1 MTSREGPPAAR
12 PRRRWWNRFASTR
25 WTLIRRVASADPVVS
40 DAAFTDFYNRYWKPL
55 CYVAETRGRFAHD
68 DAEDVVQDFLFRF
81 HTSGAVK
88 RLREAGCEFR
98 AYLVGAL
105 IKFMATVRRRA
116 HALKR
121 GGGEPPLSLDFAF
134 DMPEAHSLQ
143 VPADLR
149 TPHTELCRRFALA
162 VLDEVWRRLRA
173 DCEANGLV
181 RKFDVLK
188 DAILDDPPPG
198 GHAAMAKKLGITV
211 AAVDESLY
219 RLRKR
224 YQKHFV
230 ATVAA
235 DVPADQVEA
244 QVEFIL
250 QALGG

>member
-1 MTSREGPPAAR
+1 
-12 PRRRWWNRFASTR
+12 
-25 WTLIRRVASADPVVS
+25 
-40 DAAFTDFYNRYWKPL
+40 
-55 CYVAETRGRFAHD
+55 
-68 DAEDVVQDFLFRF
+68 
-81 HTSGAVK
+81 
-88 RLREAGCEFR
+88 
-98 AYLVGAL
+98 
-105 IKFMATVRRRA
+105 
-116 HALKR
+116 
-121 GGGEPPLSLDFAF
+121 
-134 DMPEAHSLQ
+134 MPEAHSLQ
-143 VPADLR
+143 VPADLH

-173 DCEANGLV
+173 DCEAHGLA

-224 YQKHFV
+224 YQKRFV